1 MLKFILGYET
11 TFLLCYSPSLGAN
24 FEFSFVNNGPLE
36 QFPSSKAAFIFQTT
50 KEAGRG
56 MNVWRQ
62 EGGNANVF
70 RCRQKLKQVW
80 HNDKPLHKWSSLR
93 LMFLFAMY
101 Y

>member
-56 MNVWRQ
+56 MNV
-62 EGGNANVF
+62 
-70 RCRQKLKQVW
+70 
-80 HNDKPLHKWSSLR
+80 
-93 LMFLFAMY
+93 
-101 Y
+101 